1 MHGRCQVVKLK
12 LSKSLQS
19 KLLSL
24 IFDIL
29 KNPEKNVSLF
39 PDKPFGK
46 ENLTGPD
53 LPSVQQAKGEE
64 ADPRPVFSIR

>member
-12 LSKSLQS
+12 RSKALQS

-29 KNPEKNVSLF
+29 KNPEKSEVTDN
-39 PDKPFGK
+39 
-46 ENLTGPD
+46 ENSD
-53 LPSVQQAKGEE
+53 
-64 ADPRPVFSIR
+64 